1 MKHLNCLLTCSFL
14 TLLIITT
21 PRLLAQ
27 DSNVSQS
34 NKNREVMVF
43 NKLGVIEYFRPLD
56 WEDDRSKDRI
66 NEYATLYPIN
76 DSLMQNTTIKIKA
89 NRDLPADTEF
99 DSFVSDE
106 VDKYK
111 GESNKVKISKQKDLL
126 HKSIPFGKTFLIESD
141 DHNMIEMVTYIL
153 FDNVLVKFI
162 FEPENQSAYEN
173 YLQTYNEF
181 ISSIRF
187 SILK

>member
-1 MKHLNCLLTCSFL
+1 MKHINSLLTYSFL

-34 NKNREVMVF
+34 NENREVMVF
-43 NKLGVIEYFRPLD
+43 NKLGFIEYFKPLD
-56 WEDDRSKDRI
+56 WEHDRSKDQI
-66 NEYATLYPIN
+66 NKYATLYPTN
-76 DSLMQNTTIKIKA
+76 DSLMQNATIKIKA
-89 NRDLPADTEF
+89 NRDLPADIEF
-99 DSFVSDE
+99 DSFVTNE

-111 GESNKVKISKQKDLL
+111 EEKNKVKISKQKDLL
-126 HKSIPFGKTFLIESD
+126 HKSIPFGKTFLIESN
-141 DHNMIEMVTYIL
+141 DHNMIEMVTYIV

-162 FEPENQSAYEN
+162 FEPENQSAYED

-187 SILK
+187 SNLN